1 MADNLIEVTDDTFPA
16 EVLEADGPV
25 LVDFWAEWCMPC
37 KMLMP
42 VIEELAS
49 DFDGK
54 IKFVKVNTDIGQRTA
69 MQFGISSIPTLLVF
83 QGGEVVKK
91 FVGPQPKPTLTEALT
106 EIVG

>member
-1 MADNLIEVTDDTFPA
+1 
-16 EVLEADGPV
+16 
-25 LVDFWAEWCMPC
+25 MPC

-42 VIEELAS
+42 VMEELAA

-54 IKFVKVNTDIGQRTA
+54 VKFCKVNTDIGQHTA

-91 FVGPQPKPTLTEALT
+91 FVGPQPKPMLAEALN
-106 EIVG
+106 EIIG